1 MNTTFKTAIAAFVS
15 FAALTGA
22 AFADDQPAI
31 DNGAVLES
39 VYSAMDRTQS
49 KTFELVIAK
58 AQSDIETRLAQID
71 PFGSPE
77 PQAQDLVVASN

>member
-1 MNTTFKTAIAAFVS
+1 MTTTFKTAIAALVA

-22 AFADDQPAI
+22 AFADDMPTI
-31 DNGAVLES
+31 DSGAVLEN

-49 KTFELVIAK
+49 KTFDLVLSK
-58 AQSDIETRLAQID
+58 AENAIEQRLAQID

-77 PQAQDLVVASN
+77 PQAQDLVIASN